1 MIKGE
6 PIYNKQCALKRLMI
20 IALLLSAVAVY
31 PGNTSFFKKQH
42 NRIELV
48 GTSNT
53 KAATKAFC
61 YKQPFSV
68 ECKKQLYYTVTK
80 LWAFVLLQH
89 NSVSTVQFNTIAI
102 QAFSITT
109 PCRFRQLKTIPQGNC
124 DSFFI
129 SAKG

>member
-6 PIYNKQCALKRLMI
+6 SIYYKPCTLKWLMI
-20 IALLLSAVAVY
+20 IALLLNAVAVY
-31 PGNTSFFKKQH
+31 PGNTSLFKKQH

-48 GTSNT
+48 GAIIN
-53 KAATKAFC
+53 KAAAKAFS

-68 ECKKQLYYTVTK
+68 EYKKQLYYTVTK

-89 NSVSTVQFNTIAI
+89 NSLSTVQFNTIATRF
-102 QAFSITT
+102 FSITA
-109 PCRFRQLKTIPQGNC
+109 PCRFRQLKTIPQSNC